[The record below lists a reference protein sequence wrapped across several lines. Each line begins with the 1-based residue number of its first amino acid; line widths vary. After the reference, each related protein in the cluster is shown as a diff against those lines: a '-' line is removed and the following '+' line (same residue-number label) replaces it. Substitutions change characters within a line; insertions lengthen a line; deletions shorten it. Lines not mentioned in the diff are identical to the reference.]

1 MLRITVFIYESVL
14 VVPEL
19 TESHYF
25 YLMSLSLYYFVSIVN
40 LSMFSFSGLAFLF
53 SPKVLQNYY
62 IFLS

>member
-40 LSMFSFSGLAFLF
+40 LSMFSFSGLPFLF